1 MKGIDE
7 LICKAE
13 IETQGTNVW
22 IPRRKGVGGSNRDTG
37 IDTDTLLIV
46 VAQLL
51 IMFDSLQNPCTQ
63 ILYIK

>member
-1 MKGIDE
+1 M
-7 LICKAE
+7 
-13 IETQGTNVW
+13 
-22 IPRRKGVGGSNRDTG
+22 GGRNRDTG

-51 IMFDSLQNPCTQ
+51 IMFDSLQNPWTW

>member
-1 MKGIDE
+1 M
-7 LICKAE
+7 
-13 IETQGTNVW
+13 
-22 IPRRKGVGGSNRDTG
+22 GGRNRDTG